1 MPEKVL
7 LVDDEKE
14 LLEAMAER
22 LRLRG
27 MEVTTTTSPWDALE
41 IMTRETFDAVV
52 MDLMMPELNG
62 LEALKE
68 IKKLRPEIQVV
79 LLSGYATQTMAHEAL
94 DRGAVDMLE
103 KPPDIEALCT
113 MIRRGKAA
121 RETRR
126 RQAQPNGE

>member
-27 MEVTTTTSPWDALE
+27 MEVITTTSPWDALD
-41 IMTRETFDAVV
+41 IMAQEPFDAVV
-52 MDLMMPELNG
+52 MDLMMPEMNG
-62 LEALKE
+62 LEALRE
-68 IKKLRPEIQVV
+68 IKKLRPRIHVI
-79 LLSGYATQTMAHEAL
+79 LLSGYATRKMAHQAL

-103 KPPDIEALCT
+103 KPPDLEVLCT
-113 MIRRGKAA
+113 TIRRAKAA
-121 RETRR
+121 RESRR
-126 RQAQPNGE
+126 RHPQPDGE